1 MQLTTRTTAN
11 YPTYQK
17 NTNKHQVAFSGN
29 IGTKIV
35 DKCWENH
42 DKAYNALGR
51 QYNKA
56 WDRHALVCDEIVV
69 KNIATT
75 IEKKCPALYKF
86 ANTKI
91 GKEICYIAYLSV
103 GAAAGYFMS
112 KYWY

>member
-42 DKAYNALGR
+42 DKAYGALTKACNEGNAR
-51 QYNKA
+51 HYKA
-56 WDRHALVCDEIVV
+56 VIETLP
-69 KNIATT
+69 KY
-75 IEKKCPALYKF
+75 IEKKCPAFYKF
-86 ANTKI
+86 ANSKPGFVVRMIAEGIVGGII
-91 GKEICYIAYLSV
+91 GGTLFNKFY
-103 GAAAGYFMS
+103 
-112 KYWY
+112 